1 MYNTNILGVVPAG
14 ITILQNV
21 NTHYLFIIITFF
33 NYIASNYIL
42 GKFPKNISSTLILS
56 PNFIMSHLSISFI
69 ETSFTRNET
78 I

>member
-42 GKFPKNISSTLILS
+42 GKFPKKHFIDVNLITKFYIVTFKYIFHRNIFYS
-56 PNFIMSHLSISFI
+56 
-69 ETSFTRNET
+69 
-78 I
+78 